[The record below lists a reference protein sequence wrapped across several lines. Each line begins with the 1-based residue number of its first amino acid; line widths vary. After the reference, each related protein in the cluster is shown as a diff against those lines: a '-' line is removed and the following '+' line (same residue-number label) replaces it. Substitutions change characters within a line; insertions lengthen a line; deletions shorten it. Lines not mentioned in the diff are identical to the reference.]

1 VNLEHPE
8 WNSTNPIWYGFDCLF
23 TTAHIRWNTLTKEG
37 AGRTSNSAW
46 IVAVARVRVCVKTFL
61 SRPVARMQRGF
72 GYRASLE
79 LDSAFDAGV
88 PWMIRANVR

>member
-1 VNLEHPE
+1 MDLTVCSQPL
-8 WNSTNPIWYGFDCLF
+8 TFDG
-23 TTAHIRWNTLTKEG
+23 TALTKEG
-37 AGRTSNSAW
+37 GGRTSNSAW

>member
-1 VNLEHPE
+1 M
-8 WNSTNPIWYGFDCLF
+8 
-23 TTAHIRWNTLTKEG
+23 
-37 AGRTSNSAW
+37 W
-46 IVAVARVRVCVKTFL
+46 IVAATHVRVCVKTFL

-88 PWMIRANVR
+88 PWMIGVNM